1 MEFCGGQ
8 IWNGGGNWAVV
19 FQFVSTHFYV
29 RYVCLF
35 LLVSDVKYD
44 TAWGCLAVLGDTSLM
59 DEIYVSVP
67 SVSLIPWKSRPI
79 FLATPLEHFG
89 FSSPFGRCMYSWN
102 FYVSGKMLS
111 LVFPVWM
118 MTYPVMNFLMNQL
131 SPVCLIFMVEGA
143 EVGIFL
149 EV

>member
-19 FQFVSTHFYV
+19 FQFVSAHFYV
-29 RYVCLF
+29 HYVCLF
-35 LLVSDVKYD
+35 LLVSDVTYD
-44 TAWGCLAVLGDTSLM
+44 LAGGCLAVLGYTSLM
-59 DEIYVSVP
+59 GEIYVSVP

-79 FLATPLEHFG
+79 FLATLLENFG
-89 FSSPFGRCMYSWN
+89 LSGPFVRCMYSWT
-102 FYVSGKMLS
+102 FSVSGKMLS
-111 LVFPVWM
+111 LAFLVWVV
-118 MTYPVMNFLMNQL
+118 TSPVMKFLMNQL